1 MANIQGQYTLRAAI
15 YTGGDPANRDIY
27 TYTNAARNADITFSQ
42 NCDLDFQQIDP
53 ENPSNLGYS
62 RCFISNATS
71 RVLRA
76 RIVTPGSPGVQPA
89 LGSLAANILLT
100 AYALDADNNRHEGSS
115 WMLRLDNYNEWQT
128 LNLKFKTFALKSIS
142 DHFYFT
148 ILGQGPSYLTV
159 DDYNLQSAYEGETL
173 RAFLELEIDNSA
185 GMLSTTDFIL
195 V

>member
-1 MANIQGQYTLRAAI
+1 MANIQGKYTLRAAI
-15 YTGGDPANRDIY
+15 YTGGDPESRDLY
-27 TYTNAARNADITFSQ
+27 TYTNGDRSANISFSQ
-42 NCDLDFQQIDP
+42 SCDLDFSQLDP
-53 ENPSNLGYS
+53 ENPANIGYS
-62 RCFISNATS
+62 RCFISKATS
-71 RVLRA
+71 HILRA

-115 WMLRLDNYNEWQT
+115 WNLKLDHYNEWQT
-128 LNLKFKTFALKSIS
+128 LNLKFKTFGLKSIS

-173 RAFLELEIDNSA
+173 RAFLEIEIDTA
-185 GMLSTTDFIL
+185 GMMSTTDFSL